1 MLIKSNND
9 WRTNTTIQLRGE
21 KDQEKDREKVKG
33 EEKDQEKDREEK
45 NNRPKEEWA
54 GNRRKNFIKYIATFI
69 VDKNNL
75 KLSAVLL
82 YVPID
87 MKMDICPQ
95 RGHKKPD
102 KLDDIKNFQF
112 KKGNRDQKG

>member
-1 MLIKSNND
+1 MEKS
-9 WRTNTTIQLRGE
+9 RPTPEIII
-21 KDQEKDREKVKG
+21 V
-33 EEKDQEKDREEK
+33 EK

-54 GNRRKNFIKYIATFI
+54 GNRRKNFVNYIATFI

-95 RGHKKPD
+95 RGHKN
-102 KLDDIKNFQF
+102 LTN
-112 KKGNRDQKG
+112 